1 MVELRL
7 HKQILL
13 QTLGVSKASHW
24 LRGEIE
30 SFECLYDVSKELFLH
45 VVILP
50 KTLLFQQW
58 DDLR

>member
-50 KTLLFQQW
+50 KTLLFQQ
-58 DDLR
+58 